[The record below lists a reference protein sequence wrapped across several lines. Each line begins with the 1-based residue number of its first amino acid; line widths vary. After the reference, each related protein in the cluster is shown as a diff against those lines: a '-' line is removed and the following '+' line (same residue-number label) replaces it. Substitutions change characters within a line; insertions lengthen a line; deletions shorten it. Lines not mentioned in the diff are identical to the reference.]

1 MSKPVSP
8 RSVAASLSEY
18 WSPRVIAE
26 FDDSY
31 VKVVKVKGTFA
42 WHAHDQEDELFF
54 ILKGRLRIELGRY
67 HAGLR
72 FTGRLSRL
80 HLPTTSARGSIYFNQ
95 GGHIVRRSRQSAH
108 QGPMVDGSSSRHFLA
123 RGVPRLR

>member
-1 MSKPVSP
+1 MPKPVSP

-26 FDDSY
+26 LDDSY

-54 ILKGRLRIELGRY
+54 ILQGRLRIELESGAVELSEGDTYVVPKGVR
-67 HAGLR
+67 HNPVAAEECLIMLIERKTTLHTGALVTHQTRSLEEQLR
-72 FTGRLSRL
+72 
-80 HLPTTSARGSIYFNQ
+80 P
-95 GGHIVRRSRQSAH
+95 V
-108 QGPMVDGSSSRHFLA
+108 
-123 RGVPRLR
+123 